1 MTQRSSL
8 YVSWTSRPLPDGGG
22 DDTIVTAVPSSTE
35 KVSGPRTQFGSVR
48 PLEHLQPLASIHSAK
63 SRFAHTCAH
72 GFQVKNDHFEPGE
85 KQAHF
90 NRPEAA
96 GRKMLSGQTLARRS
110 RWCHRRLHPPTHAA
124 SAAAAVFETLRAKGR
139 PFRRMIK

>member
-35 KVSGPRTQFGSVR
+35 KVSGVGTQFGSVR
-48 PLEHLQPLASIHSAK
+48 PLEHLQTLADIHSSFA
-63 SRFAHTCAH
+63 RFHTTCAH
-72 GFQVKNDHFEPGE
+72 GFPLGNDHFEPGE
-85 KQAHF
+85 KQALF
-90 NRPEAA
+90 KAAEAA
-96 GRKMLSGQTLARRS
+96 ERKVTSGQSSARRS
-110 RWCHRRLHPPTHAA
+110 RWCRRRLHHATHAA

>member
-22 DDTIVTAVPSSTE
+22 DGTIVTAVPSSTE

-48 PLEHLQPLASIHSAK
+48 PLEHLQTLADIHSAK
-63 SRFAHTCAH
+63 TRFAHTCAH
-72 GFQVKNDHFEPGE
+72 GFQVTNDHFEPGE

-96 GRKMLSGQTLARRS
+96 GRKVLSGQTLARRS
-110 RWCHRRLHPPTHAA
+110 RWCHRRLHPATHAA

>member
-8 YVSWTSRPLPDGGG
+8 YVRWTSRPLPDGGG

-35 KVSGPRTQFGSVR
+35 KVSGVGTQFGSVR
-48 PLEHLQPLASIHSAK
+48 PLELCNHLHPSIPHLAGLHT
-63 SRFAHTCAH
+63 TCAH

-110 RWCHRRLHPPTHAA
+110 RWCHRRLHPATHAA

>member
-1 MTQRSSL
+1 ML
-8 YVSWTSRPLPDGGG
+8 CYVMLW
-22 DDTIVTAVPSSTE
+22 
-35 KVSGPRTQFGSVR
+35 
-48 PLEHLQPLASIHSAK
+48 PLEHLQTLADIHSPFA
-63 SRFAHTCAH
+63 RFAHTCAH

-110 RWCHRRLHPPTHAA
+110 RWCHRRLHPATHAA
-124 SAAAAVFETLRAKGR
+124 SAAAAVFETLQAKVLLFVR
-139 PFRRMIK
+139 

>member
-1 MTQRSSL
+1 MTQRSSV
-8 YVSWTSRPLPDGGG
+8 YVSWTPRLLPDGGG

-48 PLEHLQPLASIHSAK
+48 PLEHLQTLADIHSAK

-72 GFQVKNDHFEPGE
+72 GFQVTNDHFEPGE

-110 RWCHRRLHPPTHAA
+110 RSGAIAVSAQRRT
-124 SAAAAVFETLRAKGR
+124 
-139 PFRRMIK
+139 RRRRQQQSSKPYGQKVVLFVG

>member
-35 KVSGPRTQFGSVR
+35 KVSGVGTQFGSVR
-48 PLEHLQPLASIHSAK
+48 PLELCRHLQTSIPFLAGLHT
-63 SRFAHTCAH
+63 TCAH

-110 RWCHRRLHPPTHAA
+110 RWCHRRLHPATHAA

-139 PFRRMIK
+139 PFCRMIK